1 MNLKISSSNYEV
13 LKSGTI
19 INFEKESSINLKC
32 NFEEINFNFEVEF
45 RFINTESKKI
55 EAEKKVESNSK
66 IVIECRNYGNQLG
79 IGTLNAIELATVE
92 NKKMYMNYMINHLID
107 TQRIL
112 FYTFYIEE

>member
-45 RFINTESKKI
+45 RFINTESKK
-55 EAEKKVESNSK
+55 
-66 IVIECRNYGNQLG
+66 
-79 IGTLNAIELATVE
+79 
-92 NKKMYMNYMINHLID
+92 
-107 TQRIL
+107 
-112 FYTFYIEE
+112 